1 MGQFWQATAVKSSSN
16 LNYKEPLFMR
26 RPSDQ
31 ERAQALA
38 EASRRV
44 EQGDSPDMLA
54 TRLTEL
60 AEHCDRLDR
69 VRELAEKVAREGVSE
84 SEHTGLLKALN
95 NARTMPVSADS
106 GQRAAAL
113 EAAQGLRDQGADA
126 DCLGHVALYL
136 TEREDYLERVRQAA
150 ERYIRFGLDETE
162 HDRLLKALDSA
173 RMAESRE
180 AGDDEELGLG

>member
-1 MGQFWQATAVKSSSN
+1 MGQFWQARAAKSSSN

-31 ERAQALA
+31 EREQALA
-38 EASRRV
+38 EAGRRV

-69 VRELAEKVAREGVSE
+69 VRELAEKVARDGLSE
-84 SEHTGLLKALN
+84 SEHT
-95 NARTMPVSADS
+95 
-106 GQRAAAL
+106 
-113 EAAQGLRDQGADA
+113 
-126 DCLGHVALYL
+126 
-136 TEREDYLERVRQAA
+136 
-150 ERYIRFGLDETE
+150 
-162 HDRLLKALDSA
+162 RLLKALDNA

-180 AGDDEELGLG
+180 EGDDEELGLG